1 MSTLEQT
8 SSITLQD
15 LKLSYSEAGKGEPI
29 LCLHGN
35 PSNKSVF
42 SNMMTKLDGLNIKLV
57 AIDRPGH
64 NATDEIPNEKND
76 LWYDTFIYSDF
87 IKAKLN
93 KKAWILGH
101 SYGCLT
107 ALKIAIKYP
116 ERVKGLIF
124 INPLVATA
132 TPNES
137 TSSIPYFSKG
147 FLTGSILGLWLP
159 IEYPKVLSDI
169 LNKYFQPE
177 KPADDYSELW
187 IQKFI
192 RFENVVAY
200 HIDRNIQINIQN
212 ELKEEM
218 KKLSLPTFALY
229 GAKDAYTDINR
240 QQEIVNLIPGVK
252 SETSESSGHYM
263 PYLNPDICLDFIKKS
278 IAS

>member
-177 KPADDYSELW
+177 RGVRNFERLDY
-187 IQKFI
+187 
-192 RFENVVAY
+192 A
-200 HIDRNIQINIQN
+200 
-212 ELKEEM
+212 
-218 KKLSLPTFALY
+218 
-229 GAKDAYTDINR
+229 
-240 QQEIVNLIPGVK
+240 
-252 SETSESSGHYM
+252 
-263 PYLNPDICLDFIKKS
+263 
-278 IAS
+278 

>member
-8 SSITLQD
+8 SFITLQD

-35 PSNKSVF
+35 PSSKSVF

-57 AIDRPGH
+57 ALDRPGH

-87 IKAKLN
+87 IKAKMN
-93 KKAWILGH
+93 KKAWIVGH

-124 INPLVATA
+124 INPLVAPA

-137 TSSIPYFSKG
+137 LSSIPHYSKG
-147 FLTGSILGLWLP
+147 FLSGSIIGLWLP
-159 IEYPKVLSDI
+159 FEYPKVLSDL
-169 LNKYFQPE
+169 LNKFFQPE
-177 KPADDYSELW
+177 KPEDEYAELW
-187 IQKFI
+187 IQRFI
-192 RFENVVAY
+192 RFENVV
-200 HIDRNIQINIQN
+200 
-212 ELKEEM
+212 EKL
-218 KKLSLPTFALY
+218 KKLLPA
-229 GAKDAYTDINR
+229 
-240 QQEIVNLIPGVK
+240 EI
-252 SETSESSGHYM
+252 T
-263 PYLNPDICLDFIKKS
+263 YL
-278 IAS
+278 